1 MVRRTILLAALLAST
16 SALQATPARVEFC
29 NRYPAEC
36 AVNLDEEMKIELDGT
51 LWDLIDRVNRD
62 VNDTIIQ
69 ITDMEHWDVPDRWDF
84 AEDGRGDCEDMQLLK
99 RKRLREAGV
108 PQRAMRL
115 AVVRDENGSG
125 HAVLVIRTSNRGDWV
140 LDNRRND
147 ILHPQDT
154 GYTFREIES
163 AYNSGLNPITDV
175 ATLK

>member
-1 MVRRTILLAALLAST
+1 MVRRTILLVALLAST

-51 LWDLIDRVNRD
+51 LWDLIDHVNRD
-62 VNDTIIQ
+62 VNHTIIQ
-69 ITDMEHWDVPDRWDF
+69 LTDMEHWGVPDRWDF
-84 AEDGRGDCEDMQLLK
+84 AEDGKGDCEDMQLLK
-99 RKRLREAGV
+99 RKRLREAGI

-115 AVVRDENGSG
+115 AIVRDESGGG
-125 HAVLVIRTSNRGDWV
+125 HAVLVIRTSNHGDWV
-140 LDNRRND
+140 LDNRRSA

-154 GYTFREIES
+154 GYAFRTIES
-163 AYNSGLNPITDV
+163 AFNSGLDPIVDV